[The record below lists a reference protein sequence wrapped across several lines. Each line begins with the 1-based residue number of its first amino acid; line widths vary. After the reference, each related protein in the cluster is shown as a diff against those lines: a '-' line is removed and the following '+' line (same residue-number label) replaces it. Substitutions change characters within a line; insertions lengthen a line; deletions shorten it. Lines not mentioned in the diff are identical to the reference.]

1 MQMRRILLSFGVL
14 LIAGS
19 GLMAQS
25 ALQKQSERLSKITA
39 VQQEAMTEYPMT
51 FEGETNPFV
60 STIKAPDVVIGGTRY
75 DLQSN
80 STMANRIYAYPDG
93 TMGATWIKG
102 EADPNFPDRGTGYNY
117 YDGAAWGP
125 APTQRI
131 DPVRSGWPSY
141 APYGENGE
149 IVCAHTGG
157 TAGLV
162 FSWRENK
169 GTGDWN
175 NFYLVGPVG
184 HEDLLWP
191 RMVTSGEFNDVIH
204 VIAVVPAVA
213 NDGSI
218 YQGLD
223 GALLYSRSFDGGE
236 TWDPKNVILDGIS
249 ADEFIGF
256 GGDEYAF
263 AAPVGETIAFV
274 TGGSITDGVVMKS
287 EDNGDTWER
296 LTFYESPDPK
306 FDNSYVMPQHGGSDG
321 YHTAVIDD
329 MGRVHV
335 ASGRMLRSGD
345 GGGAG
350 TSFYPYS
357 NGVLYWNETMPAMD
371 SASVGFDILNPSLVM
386 DPMYLLAE
394 VQDNAAGDSIVGV
407 INYQGGLT
415 TMPQLVFDHNSSIM
429 YAFYAG
435 LTLGF
440 NTEEANFRHIW
451 MRFSED
457 YGQTWSEYTDLTGD
471 VFHIF
476 SECVFPSAAANVSD
490 KVHLIY
496 QTDNTPGLNQ
506 RYEDHGVVDNKIVH
520 LSINTVVGINEAP
533 ANIVGVEQINPNP
546 ASTTAN
552 VIVNIDKPSV
562 VEMSLVNMLGQVVYS
577 SSMNLSYAGTHQL
590 RLDVSNY
597 DSGIYFVKIQA
608 GNDVVAKKLM
618 ID

>member
-19 GLMAQS
+19 SLMAQS
-25 ALQKQSERLSKITA
+25 ALQKQSERLSKITT
-39 VQQEAMTEYPMT
+39 VEQEVLREYPMT

-60 STIKAPDVVIGGTRY
+60 STIKAPDVVIGGSRY

-80 STMANRIYAYPDG
+80 SSMATRIHVFPDG
-93 TMGATWIKG
+93 TIGATWTKG
-102 EADPNFPDRGTGYNY
+102 EADPNFADRGTGYNY
-117 YDGAAWGP
+117 YNGSAWGS

-131 DPVRSGWPSY
+131 EPVRTGWPSY
-141 APYGENGE
+141 QPYGENGE
-149 IVCAHTGG
+149 IVCSHTGG
-157 TAGLV
+157 AEGLI
-162 FSWRENK
+162 FSYRENK
-169 GTGDWN
+169 GTGTWN

-191 RMVTSGEFNDVIH
+191 RMVTSGEFNEVIH
-204 VIAVVPAVA
+204 VIALTPPVA
-213 NDGSI
+213 NQGSI
-218 YQGLD
+218 YEGLD

-236 TWDPKNVILDGIS
+236 TWDPKNVVLDGIG
-249 ADEFIGF
+249 ADDFLGHR
-256 GGDEYAF
+256 GDEYGWAT
-263 AAPVGETIAFV
+263 PVGETLAFV
-274 TGGSITDGVVMKS
+274 TAGSITDGVVMKS

-296 LTFYESPDPK
+296 LTFYESPDPM
-306 FDNSYVMPQHGGSDG
+306 FDNSYVMPRHGGVDS
-321 YHTAVIDD
+321 YVNAVIDD
-329 MGRVHV
+329 LGRVHV
-335 ASGRMLRSGD
+335 AAGRCLRSGD
-345 GGGAG
+345 GTGSGS
-350 TSFYPYS
+350 SFYPYS

-371 SASVGFDILNPSLVM
+371 TVSVGADILNPSAVM

-394 VQDNAAGDSIVGV
+394 VQDNAAGDSILGV
-407 INYQGGLT
+407 VHYQSGLT
-415 TMPQLVFDHNSSIM
+415 TMAQLVFDHNSKIM
-429 YAFYAG
+429 YAFYSG
-435 LTLGF
+435 ITLGF
-440 NTEEANFRHIW
+440 NTEEVNFRHIW

-476 SECVFPSAAANVSD
+476 SECVYPSAAAKVND
-490 KVHLIY
+490 KVHLVY
-496 QTDNTPGLNQ
+496 QSDNIPGINQ
-506 RYEDHGVVDNKIVH
+506 RQEDHGVVDNTIVH
-520 LSINTVVGINEAP
+520 LAVNTVVGINEAP

-577 SSMNLSYAGTHQL
+577 NSMNLSYAGIHQL
-590 RLDVSNY
+590 RIDVSSY
-597 DSGIYFVKIQA
+597 DSGIYFVKVKA

>member
-1 MQMRRILLSFGVL
+1 MKKILLSFGAL

-39 VQQEAMTEYPMT
+39 VYQEAVEDYPMSY
-51 FEGETNPFV
+51 EVETNPFV
-60 STIKAPDVVIGGTRY
+60 SAIKAPDIVIGGTRY

-80 STMANRIYAYPDG
+80 ASVQRRIHVYEDG
-93 TMGATWIKG
+93 TMGAVWIRG
-102 EADPNFPDRGTGYNY
+102 LADPGYADRGTGYNY
-117 YDGAAWGP
+117 YDGTAWGA

-131 DPVRSGWPSY
+131 EPVRTGWPSY
-141 APYGENGE
+141 QPYGENGE
-149 IVCAHTGG
+149 IVVTHTGG
-157 TAGLV
+157 TAGLF

-175 NFYLVGPVG
+175 NFSLVGPVG
-184 HEDLLWP
+184 HEDILWP
-191 RMVTSGEFNDVIH
+191 RMVTSGEFNDIIH
-204 VIAVVPAVA
+204 VIAVTPSIA

-218 YQGLD
+218 YEGLD

-236 TWDPKNVILDGIS
+236 TWDPENVILDGIS
-249 ADEFIGF
+249 VDEFNGI
-256 GGDEYAF
+256 GGDDYNWAD
-263 AAPVGETIAFV
+263 PVGETIAFV
-274 TGGSITDGVVMKS
+274 VAANVTDGVVMKS
-287 EDNGDTWER
+287 TDNGDSWDR

-306 FDNSYVMPQHGGSDG
+306 FDNSYVMPRHGGTDG
-321 YHTAVIDD
+321 FLSAVIDD
-329 MGRVHV
+329 LNQVHV
-335 ASGRMLRSGD
+335 AAGRMMHAGD
-345 GGGAG
+345 GGGDA
-350 TSFYPYS
+350 TTYYPYTD
-357 NGVLYWNETMPAMD
+357 GLLYWNETMPAMD
-371 SASVGFDILNPSLVM
+371 SVSVGSDILNPAIVM

-394 VQDNAAGDSIVGV
+394 IQNNEAGDTIIGV
-407 INYQGGLT
+407 PTYQASLSS
-415 TMPQLVFDHNSSIM
+415 MPQLAFDYNSQIL
-429 YAFYAG
+429 YAFYSG

-440 NTEEANFRHIW
+440 NTEEYNYRHIW

-476 SECVFPSAAANVSD
+476 SECVYPSVAANVTD
-490 KVHLIY
+490 KLHLIY
-496 QTDNTPGLNQ
+496 QTDNSPGINSLH
-506 RYEDHGVVDNKIVH
+506 EEHAVVDNNIVH
-520 LSINTVVGINEAP
+520 LPVVTVVGINEAP

-562 VEMSLVNMLGQVVYS
+562 VELSLVNMLGQVVYS
-577 SSMNLSYAGTHQL
+577 NSMNLSYAGMHQL
-590 RLDVSNY
+590 RLDVSSY
-597 DSGIYFVKIQA
+597 DSGIYFVKVQA